1 MARTTDV
8 LKALL
13 VGRPKV
19 TERTDP
25 IRLSKR
31 TGLGMLAPNNLSS
44 SAYATEEMLVVL
56 AAAGGAAALRYSLPV
71 VLAVAAVVAMVAFSY
86 RQTTR
91 VFPRGGGAY
100 TSSHTYLGKHPGL
113 VAASAL
119 LTDHVLTV
127 AVSVSAA
134 VAALVA
140 VLPDLDPFRVALA
153 LGAIWLLTLVNL
165 RGASVSPGLLSLP
178 TYAFLFLVGG
188 TVIAGLFGM
197 SAGEGSLAPVQP
209 APSPATSEITLALLL
224 TAFARACVAATGI
237 ESIAGETPTFKE
249 PAQRNAGATLLGTA
263 ALLTLL
269 VVGISVLSRSL
280 GIFEPTETQ
289 TVLARLVEAVWGEGP
304 VFVAVLAAT
313 ALILLIAANTTYREF
328 PRLGAKLARDRYWP
342 RQFMNRGDRLAYSNG
357 ILGLALVASILVFAF
372 GADVSSLIN
381 LYVIGVF
388 TALTL
393 NQAGMVQHWRAR
405 TDAPGRRVYTLLNA
419 IGALVAATVGTTV
432 LVARFTQG
440 GWIVVLAIATLVV
453 LMLLVNGH
461 YTHVR
466 RELRDPGRAPRR
478 DRANHVVLLVG
489 DPTEEEAR
497 AFYYA
502 DRIRT
507 DDFHAV
513 HVARPD
519 DPKGLEAQW
528 VRQIGLLPT
537 SPALEI
543 VREPGSLP
551 SAIRTYVDRTRNR
564 IGPEDFITVIVSE
577 KAREGRLIRVGTPR
591 GLRIKTSLL
600 FAPDVVVT
608 DVPYFQSVHQHALGP
623 GQQARHVVVLLVA
636 AAHNATLQALEY
648 AKTLD
653 ADEVHAVHVELDPE
667 MTAHHCQEWDW
678 LETGYEIRVVPS
690 PYRRLGQTLRD
701 YVRSITTDQDAIVT
715 VVLAEFLV
723 HKWWQHLLHN
733 QNALDVKLTFL
744 SEPNVVVTSVPY
756 RLHH

>member
-1 MARTTDV
+1 MTDATTTDGDRTRNLV
-8 LKALL
+8 L
-13 VGRPKV
+13 
-19 TERTDP
+19 
-25 IRLSKR
+25 
-31 TGLGMLAPNNLSS
+31 
-44 SAYATEEMLVVL
+44 
-56 AAAGGAAALRYSLPV
+56 
-71 VLAVAAVVAMVAFSY
+71 
-86 RQTTR
+86 
-91 VFPRGGGAY
+91 
-100 TSSHTYLGKHPGL
+100 L
-113 VAASAL
+113 VAAGVLATVVVVLVLVFGVVRPPAL
-119 LTDHVLTV
+119 TSLVDEPMP
-127 AVSVSAA
+127 APSAA
-134 VAALVA
+134 VA
-140 VLPDLDPFRVALA
+140 
-153 LGAIWLLTLVNL
+153 W
-165 RGASVSPGLLSLP
+165 
-178 TYAFLFLVGG
+178 
-188 TVIAGLFGM
+188 
-197 SAGEGSLAPVQP
+197 SAYEQ
-209 APSPATSEITLALLL
+209 
-224 TAFARACVAATGI
+224 
-237 ESIAGETPTFKE
+237 
-249 PAQRNAGATLLGTA
+249 
-263 ALLTLL
+263 
-269 VVGISVLSRSL
+269 
-280 GIFEPTETQ
+280 
-289 TVLARLVEAVWGEGP
+289 
-304 VFVAVLAAT
+304 
-313 ALILLIAANTTYREF
+313 
-328 PRLGAKLARDRYWP
+328 DD
-342 RQFMNRGDRLAYSNG
+342 GDCL
-357 ILGLALVASILVFAF
+357 
-372 GADVSSLIN
+372 
-381 LYVIGVF
+381 
-388 TALTL
+388 
-393 NQAGMVQHWRAR
+393 
-405 TDAPGRRVYTLLNA
+405 
-419 IGALVAATVGTTV
+419 
-432 LVARFTQG
+432 
-440 GWIVVLAIATLVV
+440 
-453 LMLLVNGH
+453 
-461 YTHVR
+461 
-466 RELRDPGRAPRR
+466 
-478 DRANHVVLLVG
+478 
-489 DPTEEEAR
+489 
-497 AFYYA
+497 
-502 DRIRT
+502 
-507 DDFHAV
+507 